1 MSTNLIIALIAIC
14 LFFSALLSGS
24 ETAITYVPREKIHQ
38 LSDSK
43 RNKKIKNAK
52 DELEKTIGGILVANN
67 FVNILM
73 ASLSTILFVN
83 FLDGDETAGSALSTI
98 VITLLVLIAGEI
110 TPKTIASR
118 NPIGFLSRTA
128 FIIDFLSRVFAPFTS
143 LITKAID
150 NTSKDGDMDGDGEIT
165 EADIQALTALGE
177 MEGQILPAEREIID
191 SLLDFSD
198 RPIKEIMTPRVDVL
212 FLSIPVDM
220 EDVRKVVDEKRISR
234 MPISRS
240 ESLDDTFGIVYVKDL
255 FNLDNEAT
263 SVEVENLVKDAI
275 YLPEYTTVL
284 SALNI
289 LRENQASFAC
299 VIDENGGIEG
309 VITIKDVLSEF
320 VGDLPDEHD
329 ERFKGIKRLGPGQWV
344 VEGKTDI
351 DDFEEFF
358 GLESQESDVATVG
371 GLYLSYSEKL
381 PSVNEKITVH
391 GLELTVSAI
400 DNRRIDS
407 LIVKKI
413 AKISLSNYVKSFE

>member
-1 MSTNLIIALIAIC
+1 M
-14 LFFSALLSGS
+14 LSGS
-24 ETAITYVPREKIHQ
+24 ETAITSIPIQKIHQ
-38 LSDSK
+38 LDE
-43 RNKKIKNAK
+43 NKKNKRIKRAK
-52 DELEKTIGGILVANN
+52 ENIEKTIGGILVGNN

-73 ASLSTILFVN
+73 ASVATIIFVRR
-83 FLDGDETAGSALSTI
+83 FGESAGSAIATVFTTI
-98 VITLLVLIAGEI
+98 IVLIFGDI
-110 TPKTIASR
+110 TPKTLATKL
-118 NPIGFLSRTA
+118 PISFLSRTT
-128 FIIDFLSRVFAPFTS
+128 FLVELLSKIFAPFTEG
-143 LITKAID
+143 ITNIIMKFVKTRNEDDA
-150 NTSKDGDMDGDGEIT
+150 EVT

-177 MEGQILPAEREIID
+177 IEGQILPAEREIID

-212 FLSIPVDM
+212 FLSVPIEM
-220 EDVRKVVDEKRISR
+220 EDVKKVVDEKRISR

-255 FNLDNEAT
+255 FNLDNAAT

-275 YLPEYTTVL
+275 YLSEYTTVL

-329 ERFKGIKRLGPGQWV
+329 ERFKGIRRLGPGQWV

-358 GLESQESDVATVG
+358 GLEPQKSDVATVG

-381 PSVNEKITVH
+381 PTVNEKMTVS
-391 GLELTVSAI
+391 GLELTVQAI

-407 LIVKKI
+407 LLVKKI
-413 AKISLSNYVKSFE
+413 AKK

>member
-1 MSTNLIIALIAIC
+1 M
-14 LFFSALLSGS
+14 LSGS
-24 ETAITYVPREKIHQ
+24 ETAITSIPIQKIHQ
-38 LSDSK
+38 LEE
-43 RNKKIKNAK
+43 NKKNRRIKRAK
-52 DELEKTIGGILVANN
+52 ENIEKTIGGILVGNN

-73 ASLSTILFVN
+73 ASVATLIFVRR
-83 FLDGDETAGSALSTI
+83 FGESAGSAIATVFTT
-98 VITLLVLIAGEI
+98 VIVLIFGDI
-110 TPKTIASR
+110 TPKTLATKL
-118 NPIGFLSRTA
+118 PISFLSRTT
-128 FIIDFLSRVFAPFTS
+128 FLVEVLSKIFAPFTEGITN
-143 LITKAID
+143 LIMKFVKAPD
-150 NTSKDGDMDGDGEIT
+150 EDDAEVT

-177 MEGQILPAEREIID
+177 IEGQILPAEREIID

-220 EDVRKVVDEKRISR
+220 EDVKKIVDEKRISR

-255 FNLDNEAT
+255 FNLNSKAT

-344 VEGKTDI
+344 VEGRTDI

-381 PSVNEKITVH
+381 PTVNEKITVH
-391 GLELTVSAI
+391 GLELTVSAV

-413 AKISLSNYVKSFE
+413 SKIN

>member
-128 FIIDFLSRVFAPFTS
+128 FLIDFLSRIFAPFTG

-150 NTSKDGDMDGDGEIT
+150 NTSKEGDVDGDGEIT

-220 EDVRKVVDEKRISR
+220 GDVKKVVDEKRISR

-255 FNLDNEAT
+255 FNLDIEAT

-329 ERFKGIKRLGPGQWV
+329 ERFKGIKRIGPGQWV

-358 GLESQESDVATVG
+358 GLESEESDVATVG
-371 GLYLSYSEKL
+371 GLYLSHSEKL
-381 PSVNEKITVH
+381 PAVNEKITVH
-391 GLELTVSAI
+391 GLELTVSAVE
-400 DNRRIDS
+400 NRRIDS

-413 AKISLSNYVKSFE
+413 SKIN

>member
-1 MSTNLIIALIAIC
+1 M
-14 LFFSALLSGS
+14 LSGS
-24 ETAITYVPREKIHQ
+24 ETAITSIPIQKIHQ
-38 LSDSK
+38 LDE
-43 RNKKIKNAK
+43 NKKNKRIKRAK
-52 DELEKTIGGILVANN
+52 ENIEKTIGGILVGNN

-73 ASLSTILFVN
+73 ASVATIIFVRR
-83 FLDGDETAGSALSTI
+83 FGESAGSALATVFTTI
-98 VITLLVLIAGEI
+98 IVLIFGDI
-110 TPKTIASR
+110 TPKTLATKL
-118 NPIGFLSRTA
+118 PISFLSRTT
-128 FIIDFLSRVFAPFTS
+128 FLVEILSKIFAPFTEG
-143 LITKAID
+143 ITNIIMKFVKTRNEDDA
-150 NTSKDGDMDGDGEIT
+150 EVT

-177 MEGQILPAEREIID
+177 IEGQILPAEREIID

-220 EDVRKVVDEKRISR
+220 QDVKKVVDEKRISR

-240 ESLDDTFGIVYVKDL
+240 KTLDDTFGIVYVKDL

-371 GLYLSYSEKL
+371 GLYLSNSEKL
-381 PSVNEKITVH
+381 PSVNEKITIH
-391 GLELTVSAI
+391 GLELTVSAV

-413 AKISLSNYVKSFE
+413 SKIT

>member
-381 PSVNEKITVH
+381 PAVNEKITVH
-391 GLELTVSAI
+391 GLELTVSAV

-413 AKISLSNYVKSFE
+413 SKIS

>member
-1 MSTNLIIALIAIC
+1 LSTDYIIIILIAIC

-38 LSDSK
+38 LKDSK
-43 RNKKIKNAK
+43 RNNKIKNAK
-52 DELEKTIGGILVANN
+52 DDLEKTIGGILVANN

-73 ASLSTILFVN
+73 ASLSTILFVR
-83 FLDGDETAGSALSTI
+83 LLKGDETAGSALSTL
-98 VITLLVLIAGEI
+98 VITLLVLVIGEI

-118 NPIGFLSRTA
+118 NPIGFLSKTA
-128 FIIDFLSRVFAPFTS
+128 FIIDFLSRAFAPFTS
-143 LITKAID
+143 LITNSID
-150 NTSKDGDMDGDGEIT
+150 RTSKQGDMDGDNEIT

-212 FLSIPVDM
+212 FLSLPVNM
-220 EDVRKVVDEKRISR
+220 VDVKKIVDEKRISR

-240 ESLDDTFGIVYVKDL
+240 ESLDDTFGIVYVKDI
-255 FNLDNEAT
+255 FNLDISVN
-263 SVEVENLVKDAI
+263 SVEIENLVKDAI

-329 ERFKGIKRLGPGQWV
+329 ERFSGIRRLGPGQWV

-358 GLESQESDVATVG
+358 GLDPQESDVATVG

-381 PSVNEKITVH
+381 PNINEKITIH
-391 GLELTVSAI
+391 GLELTVTAV

-413 AKISLSNYVKSFE
+413 SKIN

>member
-1 MSTNLIIALIAIC
+1 M
-14 LFFSALLSGS
+14 LSGS
-24 ETAITYVPREKIHQ
+24 ETAITSIPKQKVHQ
-38 LSDSK
+38 LDETRKNNRIK
-43 RNKKIKNAK
+43 RAK
-52 DELEKTIGGILVANN
+52 ENIEKTIGGILVGNN

-73 ASLSTILFVN
+73 ASVATLIFVRR
-83 FLDGDETAGSALSTI
+83 FGESAGSAIATI
-98 VITLLVLIAGEI
+98 FTTVIVLIFGDI
-110 TPKTIASR
+110 TPKTLATKL
-118 NPIGFLSRTA
+118 PIVFLSRTT
-128 FIIDFLSRVFAPFTS
+128 FLVELLSRVFAPFTEA
-143 LITKAID
+143 ITKIIMKFVK
-150 NTSKDGDMDGDGEIT
+150 TSDEDDAEVT

-177 MEGQILPAEREIID
+177 IEGQILPAEREIID

-212 FLSIPVDM
+212 FLSHPINIVDVKALVN
-220 EDVRKVVDEKRISR
+220 DKRISR
-234 MPISRS
+234 MPVSKS
-240 ESLDDTFGIVYVKDL
+240 KSLDDTFGIVYVKDL
-255 FNLDNEAT
+255 FNLDNDAT

-371 GLYLSYSEKL
+371 GLYLSNSEKL
-381 PSVNEKITVH
+381 PSINEKITVH
-391 GLELTVSAI
+391 GLEITVLKV

-407 LIVKKI
+407 LVVKKI
-413 AKISLSNYVKSFE
+413 SKIN

>member
-1 MSTNLIIALIAIC
+1 M
-14 LFFSALLSGS
+14 LSGS
-24 ETAITYVPREKIHQ
+24 ETAITSIPIQKIHQ
-38 LSDSK
+38 LDE
-43 RNKKIKNAK
+43 NKKNKRIKRAK
-52 DELEKTIGGILVANN
+52 ENIEKTIGGILVGNN

-73 ASLSTILFVN
+73 ASVATLIFVRR
-83 FLDGDETAGSALSTI
+83 FGESAGSAIATVFTT
-98 VITLLVLIAGEI
+98 VIVLIFGDI
-110 TPKTIASR
+110 TPKTLATKL
-118 NPIGFLSRTA
+118 PISFLSRTT
-128 FIIDFLSRVFAPFTS
+128 FLVEVLSKIFAPFTEGITN
-143 LITKAID
+143 LIMKFVKAPD
-150 NTSKDGDMDGDGEIT
+150 EDDAEVT

-177 MEGQILPAEREIID
+177 IEGQILPAEREIID

-220 EDVRKVVDEKRISR
+220 EDVKKIVDEKRISR

-391 GLELTVSAI
+391 GLELTVSAV

-413 AKISLSNYVKSFE
+413 SKIN

>member
-1 MSTNLIIALIAIC
+1 M
-14 LFFSALLSGS
+14 LSGS
-24 ETAITYVPREKIHQ
+24 ETAITSIPIQKIHQ
-38 LSDSK
+38 LDE
-43 RNKKIKNAK
+43 NKKNKRIKRAK
-52 DELEKTIGGILVANN
+52 ENIEKTIGGILVGNN

-73 ASLSTILFVN
+73 ASVATLIFVRR
-83 FLDGDETAGSALSTI
+83 FGESAGSAIATVFTT
-98 VITLLVLIAGEI
+98 VIVLIFGDI
-110 TPKTIASR
+110 TPKTLATKL
-118 NPIGFLSRTA
+118 PISFLSRTT
-128 FIIDFLSRVFAPFTS
+128 FLVEILSKVFAPFTEG
-143 LITKAID
+143 ITKMIMKFVKTPDEDDA
-150 NTSKDGDMDGDGEIT
+150 EVT
-165 EADIQALTALGE
+165 EADIQPLTALGE
-177 MEGQILPAEREIID
+177 IEGQILPAEREIID

-212 FLSIPVDM
+212 FLSIPVVM
-220 EDVRKVVDEKRISR
+220 EDVRKIVDEKRISR
-234 MPISRS
+234 MPISRT

-371 GLYLSYSEKL
+371 GLYLSNSEKL
-381 PSVNEKITVH
+381 PAVNEKITVH

-413 AKISLSNYVKSFE
+413 SKIN

>member
-1 MSTNLIIALIAIC
+1 M
-14 LFFSALLSGS
+14 LSGS
-24 ETAITYVPREKIHQ
+24 ETAITSIPIQKIHQ
-38 LSDSK
+38 LDE
-43 RNKKIKNAK
+43 NKKNKRIKRAK
-52 DELEKTIGGILVANN
+52 ENIEKTIGGILVGNN

-73 ASLSTILFVN
+73 ASVATIIFVRR
-83 FLDGDETAGSALSTI
+83 FGESAGSAIATVFTTI
-98 VITLLVLIAGEI
+98 IVLIFGDI
-110 TPKTIASR
+110 TPKTLATKL
-118 NPIGFLSRTA
+118 PISFLSRTT
-128 FIIDFLSRVFAPFTS
+128 FLVELLSKIFAPFTEG
-143 LITKAID
+143 ITNIIMKFVKTRNEDDA
-150 NTSKDGDMDGDGEIT
+150 EVT

-177 MEGQILPAEREIID
+177 IEGQILPAEREIID

-381 PSVNEKITVH
+381 PAVNEKITVH
-391 GLELTVSAI
+391 GLELTVSAV

-413 AKISLSNYVKSFE
+413 SKIN

>member
-1 MSTNLIIALIAIC
+1 M
-14 LFFSALLSGS
+14 LSGS

-381 PSVNEKITVH
+381 PAVNEKITVH
-391 GLELTVSAI
+391 GLELTVSAV

-413 AKISLSNYVKSFE
+413 SKIN

>member
-1 MSTNLIIALIAIC
+1 MSINFDIVLYIVFFLCLIL
-14 LFFSALLSGS
+14 SGMLSGS
-24 ETAITYVPREKIHQ
+24 ETAITSIPIQKIHQ
-38 LSDSK
+38 LDE
-43 RNKKIKNAK
+43 NKKNKRIKRAK
-52 DELEKTIGGILVANN
+52 ENIEKTIGGILVGNN

-73 ASLSTILFVN
+73 ASVATIIFVRR
-83 FLDGDETAGSALSTI
+83 FGESAGSAIATI
-98 VITLLVLIAGEI
+98 FTTIIVLIFGDI
-110 TPKTIASR
+110 TPKTLATKL
-118 NPIGFLSRTA
+118 PISFLSRTT
-128 FIIDFLSRVFAPFTS
+128 FLVEILSKIFAPFTEG
-143 LITKAID
+143 ITNIIMKFVKTRNEDDA
-150 NTSKDGDMDGDGEIT
+150 EVT

-177 MEGQILPAEREIID
+177 IEGQILPAEREIID

-220 EDVRKVVDEKRISR
+220 QDVKKVVDEKRISR
-234 MPISRS
+234 MPISRT

-255 FNLDNEAT
+255 FNLDNAAT
-263 SVEVENLVKDAI
+263 SVEVENVVKDAI

-371 GLYLSYSEKL
+371 GLYLSNSEKL
-381 PSVNEKITVH
+381 PSVNEKITIH
-391 GLELTVSAI
+391 GLELTVSAV

-413 AKISLSNYVKSFE
+413 SKIT

>member
-1 MSTNLIIALIAIC
+1 MSTDYIIIILIAIC

-38 LSDSK
+38 LKDSK
-43 RNKKIKNAK
+43 RNNKIKKAK

-73 ASLSTILFVN
+73 ASLSTILFVR
-83 FLDGDETAGSALSTI
+83 LLKGDETAGSALSTL
-98 VITLLVLIAGEI
+98 VITLLVLVIGEI

-118 NPIGFLSRTA
+118 NPIGFLSKTA
-128 FIIDFLSRVFAPFTS
+128 FIIDFLSRAFAPFTS
-143 LITKAID
+143 LITNSID
-150 NTSKDGDMDGDGEIT
+150 RTSKQGDMDGDNEIT

-212 FLSIPVDM
+212 FLSLPVNM
-220 EDVRKVVDEKRISR
+220 VDVKKIVDEKRISR

-240 ESLDDTFGIVYVKDL
+240 ESLDDTFGIVYVKDI
-255 FNLDNEAT
+255 FNLDISVN
-263 SVEVENLVKDAI
+263 SVEIENLVKDAI

-329 ERFKGIKRLGPGQWV
+329 ERFSGIRRLGPGQWV

-358 GLESQESDVATVG
+358 GLDPQESDVATVG

-381 PSVNEKITVH
+381 PNINEKITIH
-391 GLELTVSAI
+391 GLELTVTAV

-413 AKISLSNYVKSFE
+413 SKIN

>member
-1 MSTNLIIALIAIC
+1 M
-14 LFFSALLSGS
+14 LSGS
-24 ETAITYVPREKIHQ
+24 ETAITSIPIQKIHQ
-38 LSDSK
+38 LDE
-43 RNKKIKNAK
+43 NKKNRRIKRAK
-52 DELEKTIGGILVANN
+52 ENIEKTIGGILVGNN

-73 ASLSTILFVN
+73 ASVATLIFVRR
-83 FLDGDETAGSALSTI
+83 FGESAGSAIATVFTT
-98 VITLLVLIAGEI
+98 VIVLIFGDI
-110 TPKTIASR
+110 TPKTLATKL
-118 NPIGFLSRTA
+118 PISFLSRTT
-128 FIIDFLSRVFAPFTS
+128 FLVEVLSKIFAPFTEGITN
-143 LITKAID
+143 LIMKFVKAPD
-150 NTSKDGDMDGDGEIT
+150 EDDAEVT

-177 MEGQILPAEREIID
+177 IEGQILPAEREIID

-220 EDVRKVVDEKRISR
+220 EDVKKIVDEKRISR

-255 FNLDNEAT
+255 FNLNSKAT

-309 VITIKDVLSEF
+309 VITIKYVLSEF

-344 VEGKTDI
+344 VEGRTDI

-381 PSVNEKITVH
+381 PTVNEKITVH
-391 GLELTVSAI
+391 GLELTVSAV

-413 AKISLSNYVKSFE
+413 SKIN

>member
-1 MSTNLIIALIAIC
+1 M
-14 LFFSALLSGS
+14 LSGS
-24 ETAITYVPREKIHQ
+24 ETAITSIPIQKIHQ
-38 LSDSK
+38 LDE
-43 RNKKIKNAK
+43 NKKNKRIKRAK
-52 DELEKTIGGILVANN
+52 ENIEKTIGGILVGNN

-73 ASLSTILFVN
+73 ASVATLIFVRR
-83 FLDGDETAGSALSTI
+83 FGESAGSAIATVFTT
-98 VITLLVLIAGEI
+98 VIVLIFGDI
-110 TPKTIASR
+110 TPKTLATKL
-118 NPIGFLSRTA
+118 PISFLSRTT
-128 FIIDFLSRVFAPFTS
+128 FLVEILSKVFAPFTEG
-143 LITKAID
+143 ITKMIMKFVKTPDEDDA
-150 NTSKDGDMDGDGEIT
+150 EVT

-177 MEGQILPAEREIID
+177 IEGQILPAEREIID

-212 FLSIPVDM
+212 FLSIPVVM
-220 EDVRKVVDEKRISR
+220 EDVRKIVDEKRISR
-234 MPISRS
+234 MPISRT

-255 FNLDNEAT
+255 FNLKNEAT

-381 PSVNEKITVH
+381 PSINEKITVH

-413 AKISLSNYVKSFE
+413 AKIT

>member
-1 MSTNLIIALIAIC
+1 MSINFDIVLYIVFFLCLIL
-14 LFFSALLSGS
+14 SGMLSGS
-24 ETAITYVPREKIHQ
+24 ETAITSIPIQKIHQ
-38 LSDSK
+38 LDE
-43 RNKKIKNAK
+43 NKKNKRIKRAK
-52 DELEKTIGGILVANN
+52 ENIEKTIGGILVGNN

-73 ASLSTILFVN
+73 ASVATIIFVRR
-83 FLDGDETAGSALSTI
+83 FGESAGSAIATVFTTI
-98 VITLLVLIAGEI
+98 IVLIFGDI
-110 TPKTIASR
+110 TPKTLATKL
-118 NPIGFLSRTA
+118 PISFLSRTT
-128 FIIDFLSRVFAPFTS
+128 FLVELLSKIFAPFTEG
-143 LITKAID
+143 ITNIIMKFVKTRNEDDA
-150 NTSKDGDMDGDGEIT
+150 EVT

-177 MEGQILPAEREIID
+177 IEGQILPAEREIID

-381 PSVNEKITVH
+381 PAVNEKITVH
-391 GLELTVSAI
+391 GLELTVSAV

-413 AKISLSNYVKSFE
+413 SKIN

>member
-1 MSTNLIIALIAIC
+1 MDTNYIIYTLIAIC

-24 ETAITYVPREKIHQ
+24 ETAITLVPREKVHQ
-38 LSDSK
+38 LDDTK
-43 RNKKIKNAK
+43 RNNKIRKAK
-52 DELEKTIGGILVANN
+52 DDLELTIGGILVANN

-73 ASLSTILFVN
+73 ASLATVLFVRITN
-83 FLDGDETAGSALSTI
+83 EENLGSALATVFITI
-98 VITLLVLIAGEI
+98 LVLVFGEI
-110 TPKTIASR
+110 TPKTLASR
-118 NPIGFLSRTA
+118 NPVGFLNRTA
-128 FIIDFLSRVFAPFTS
+128 FLIDLLARVFAPFTN
-143 LITKAID
+143 LITNSID
-150 NTSKDGDMDGDGEIT
+150 KGTRTNGDMDGDNEIT

-212 FLSIPVDM
+212 FLSLPV
-220 EDVRKVVDEKRISR
+220 EISGVRQIVNEKRISR
-234 MPISRS
+234 MPVSKS
-240 ESLDDTFGIVYVKDL
+240 ESLDDTFGVIYVKDL
-255 FNLDNEAT
+255 FNLKPDANTLEI
-263 SVEVENLVKDAI
+263 ENLVKDVI

-289 LRENQASFAC
+289 LRENKASFAC

-329 ERFKGIKRLGPGQWV
+329 QRFMGIKRLGPGQWR

-358 GLESQESDVATVG
+358 GLEPTDKDIATVG
-371 GLYLSYSEKL
+371 GLFLSHSEQL
-381 PSVNEKITVH
+381 PNEGEKITIE
-391 GLELTVSAI
+391 GLEVTVSEL
-400 DNRRIDS
+400 DNRRIES
-407 LIVKKI
+407 IIVKKI
-413 AKISLSNYVKSFE
+413 AKK